1 MTLED
6 FKDAYK
12 DAPLLTKLNL
22 LIEVQSR
29 RADAQAIAAT
39 ERWNEN
45 AEAERHWVNEHRSA
59 SAKATWL
66 FEGLKKALKA
76 LEPCEDAVSKQTVIS
91 ALEGEYS
98 DWNDDYNIPIT
109 HCIKAVQSIPS
120 VQPVPVARV
129 MSLEEVRQFVYGS
142 PYIIE
147 TNLPCDEPRLM
158 WGLYSHQGVSGNFD
172 FAITDGRKRLFDADY
187 GKTWRCWTQR
197 PTKEQREATPW
208 ET

>member
-6 FKDAYK
+6 FKDVYK

-59 SAKATWL
+59 SAKAMWL
-66 FEGLKKALKA
+66 FEELKKALKA
-76 LEPCEDAVSKQTVIS
+76 QEPCEDAVGKQAVIS

-109 HCIKAVQSIPS
+109 HCIKAVQSLPS

-129 MSLEEVRQFVYGS
+129 MTLEEVKALQ
-142 PYIIE
+142 PDTDIWIE
-147 TNLPCDEPRLM
+147 VRYLNAPIRIRACT
-158 WGLYSHQGVSGNFD
+158 VSGFSPGG
-172 FAITDGRKRLFDADY
+172 TRLFIIGGAHNYPMDMY
-187 GKTWRCWTQR
+187 NNYFRCWTSR
-197 PTKEQREATPW
+197 PTDEQREATPW
-208 ET
+208 P